1 MPNVSFDGTLAGWR
15 AAARALLAAGV
26 APDDAVWESAADAQA
41 EFALGAAP
49 PSGGAAGA
57 APGATAAPYVRVPRR
72 FLAVA
77 GLVAC
82 HRDPGRWPALYRA
95 LCRMTRGGEPR
106 LLEVTVDPD
115 VLRLT
120 RMAKAVG
127 REVHKMH
134 AFVRFRAAPAGE
146 GAAGDALG
154 AEYVAW
160 FEPEHDVVERAAPLF
175 ARRFPN
181 MRWAILTPR
190 GTARWDGAA
199 LSFGPGVPVREG
211 PRDDSLEALWGVYY
225 AHVFNP
231 ARVKLA
237 AMRSE
242 MPARYWRNLP
252 EARLIEGMVRDA
264 PARVRRMV
272 EVATREGG
280 AAAGDRTVVPQP
292 DGADVVGRGRDGRR

>member
-1 MPNVSFDGTLAGWR
+1 VPNVNFDGTLAGWR

-49 PSGGAAGA
+49 PSGGAARAGA
-57 APGATAAPYVRVPRR
+57 APAPYVRVPRR

-95 LCRMTRGGEPR
+95 LWRMTRGGEPR

-134 AFVRFRAAPAGE
+134 AFVRFRAAPAAAAPRRGRAGAGGRRAGAAW
-146 GAAGDALG
+146 GAAG
-154 AEYVAW
+154 
-160 FEPEHDVVERAAPLF
+160 
-175 ARRFPN
+175 AR
-181 MRWAILTPR
+181 
-190 GTARWDGAA
+190 
-199 LSFGPGVPVREG
+199 
-211 PRDDSLEALWGVYY
+211 
-225 AHVFNP
+225 
-231 ARVKLA
+231 
-237 AMRSE
+237 
-242 MPARYWRNLP
+242 
-252 EARLIEGMVRDA
+252 
-264 PARVRRMV
+264 
-272 EVATREGG
+272 
-280 AAAGDRTVVPQP
+280 
-292 DGADVVGRGRDGRR
+292 